1 MTADDFSFDRF
12 AQQDFYQRVNEH
24 LVKMVDFSGDRRVLD
39 LACGVGNVTAM
50 IVRQVADQPATTVIG
65 LDYSAEG
72 LELAR
77 REVTGSGNASVEFL
91 QGRVEDVADLIH
103 EPVDTIVFCNAI
115 HYVPDKAAL
124 LGELS
129 KTLKP
134 GGKLAINTSFFEGGQ
149 PPESQKFYRRWMLRA
164 LRLLKSKHGMT
175 PDKSEKVE
183 SRKHLTPDRYRAL
196 FEEAG
201 YTIVTLE
208 LEGAEM
214 TAESWC
220 DISRFKD
227 FIEGIMPGVPLDKAS
242 DVLREA
248 VHQTYD
254 ELGLETLTRNWLN
267 IIAARA

>member
-1 MTADDFSFDRF
+1 MTGDDFSFDRF

-24 LVKMVDFSGDRRVLD
+24 LVRMVDFSGVRRVLD

-50 IVRQVADQPATTVIG
+50 IVRQVAERPATTVLG
-65 LDYSAEG
+65 LDYSPTG
-72 LELAR
+72 IELAR
-77 REVTGSGNASVEFL
+77 RDVTGQGNASVEFIE
-91 QGRVEDVADLIH
+91 GRVEDVADLIE
-103 EPVDTIVFCNAI
+103 EPVDAVIFCNAI
-115 HYVPDKAAL
+115 HYVPDKEGL
-124 LGELS
+124 LKEIGKVLE
-129 KTLKP
+129 P

-164 LRLLKSKHGMT
+164 LRLLKSKHGMS

-183 SRKHLTPDRYRAL
+183 SRKHLTPEQYQAL
-196 FEEAG
+196 FESAG
-201 YTIVTLE
+201 YRVVTLE
-208 LEGAEM
+208 LEGAQM

-242 DVLREA
+242 EVLREA
-248 VHQTYD
+248 VYQTYE

-267 IIAARA
+267 VIAARA